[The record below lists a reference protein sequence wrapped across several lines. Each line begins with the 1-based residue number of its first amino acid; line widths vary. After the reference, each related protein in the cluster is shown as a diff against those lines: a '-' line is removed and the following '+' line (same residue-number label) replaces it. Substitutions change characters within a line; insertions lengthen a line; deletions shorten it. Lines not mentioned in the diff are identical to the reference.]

1 MGGAVSPLFA
11 PEVFAFMDPKTIRA
25 VVADMDGTLLDTEL
39 LAKTT
44 WREAA
49 AVLGFDL
56 TEEVFV
62 RLLGTNMNDTNRILS
77 EVFGPRFEAESFYA
91 ECKRQT
97 RLHVE
102 TEGTPVKPGV
112 CELFDWIKGRGW
124 PRAVATSSNKEDAE
138 FHLSHAKL
146 RPYFDVLIC
155 GDAVTKGKPDP
166 EIFLK
171 AAEVINIDPRHCL
184 ALEDSANG
192 VRSARAAGM
201 VTYMVP
207 DLVPPTE
214 EIKKLA
220 HKIFPS
226 LLDVRDYLSGALPGK

>member
-1 MGGAVSPLFA
+1 
-11 PEVFAFMDPKTIRA
+11 
-25 VVADMDGTLLDTEL
+25 
-39 LAKTT
+39 
-44 WREAA
+44 
-49 AVLGFDL
+49 
-56 TEEVFV
+56 
-62 RLLGTNMNDTNRILS
+62 MNDTNRILA
-77 EVFGPRFEAESFYA
+77 EVFGPRFEAESFYT

-102 TEGTPVKPGV
+102 SQGTPVKPGV
-112 CELFDWIKGRGW
+112 RELFDWIKERGW
-124 PRAVATSSNKEDAE
+124 PRAVATSSNKADAE
-138 FHLSHAKL
+138 FHLSHAGL

-171 AAEVINIDPRHCL
+171 AAEILNVAPQHCL

-201 VTYMVP
+201 TTYMVP

-214 EIKKLA
+214 EIKKLTDKVFA
-220 HKIFPS
+220 S
-226 LLDVRDYLSGALPGK
+226 LLDVRDYLKKALATG